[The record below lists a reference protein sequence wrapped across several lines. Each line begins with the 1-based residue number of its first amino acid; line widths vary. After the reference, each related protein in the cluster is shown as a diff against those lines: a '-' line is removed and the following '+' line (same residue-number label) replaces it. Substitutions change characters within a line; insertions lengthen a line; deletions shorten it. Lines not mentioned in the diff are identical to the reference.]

1 LPCAGARVTIPNSRT
16 DTIPCHKPREGHP
29 ATFSEISLRI
39 REQFRNLLE
48 THTPVWQVA
57 LHGSEKNSSEEGHM
71 PPIRN
76 RLRSVETP
84 DGSVVL
90 NVENGKMFRLN
101 PMGMRI
107 LSLLSQGV
115 PTDRISEEI
124 SREFGVDLETVRE
137 DVRNFFMSLNDSGL
151 VDSDVTVSHL

>member
-1 LPCAGARVTIPNSRT
+1 
-16 DTIPCHKPREGHP
+16 
-29 ATFSEISLRI
+29 
-39 REQFRNLLE
+39 
-48 THTPVWQVA
+48 
-57 LHGSEKNSSEEGHM
+57 M

>member
-1 LPCAGARVTIPNSRT
+1 
-16 DTIPCHKPREGHP
+16 
-29 ATFSEISLRI
+29 
-39 REQFRNLLE
+39 
-48 THTPVWQVA
+48 
-57 LHGSEKNSSEEGHM
+57 M

-101 PMGMRI
+101 PIGMRI
-107 LSLLSQGV
+107 LSLLDQGV

>member
-1 LPCAGARVTIPNSRT
+1 
-16 DTIPCHKPREGHP
+16 
-29 ATFSEISLRI
+29 
-39 REQFRNLLE
+39 
-48 THTPVWQVA
+48 
-57 LHGSEKNSSEEGHM
+57 M

-76 RLRSVETP
+76 RLRTVETP

-90 NVENGKMFRLN
+90 NVEDGKMFRLN
-101 PMGMRI
+101 PIGMRI
-107 LSLLSQGV
+107 LSLLDQGV

>member
-1 LPCAGARVTIPNSRT
+1 
-16 DTIPCHKPREGHP
+16 
-29 ATFSEISLRI
+29 
-39 REQFRNLLE
+39 
-48 THTPVWQVA
+48 
-57 LHGSEKNSSEEGHM
+57 M
-71 PPIRN
+71 
-76 RLRSVETP
+76 RSVDTP

-101 PMGMRI
+101 PIGMRI
-107 LSLLSQGV
+107 LSLLNQGV